1 MENYMAVLLVTTD
14 IKTGE
19 LLNNFINE
27 KQLNYN
33 IIKNK
38 SYKIN
43 LTSNNP
49 DLCVENIIKKKEIFC
64 IITNDDYNS
73 LIKLMYNDEQQIINY
88 NNDYYVLEIE
98 SYMSF
103 KTDYS
108 KILSVQKNLKFN

>member
-1 MENYMAVLLVTTD
+1 MENYIAVLLVTTD

-19 LLNNFINE
+19 LINNFINE

-49 DLCVENIIKKKEIFC
+49 ICL
-64 IITNDDYNS
+64 
-73 LIKLMYNDEQQIINY
+73 
-88 NNDYYVLEIE
+88 
-98 SYMSF
+98 
-103 KTDYS
+103 
-108 KILSVQKNLKFN
+108 